1 MAPNRDFS
9 DSDPPLSAEAVVQA
23 AADWVV
29 RRDRGLT
36 TDEARAFAVWEA
48 ADPRHG
54 AEFSRIAGGWQAMD
68 RIGAVPSL
76 AALAEAVEVNA
87 RGRRLR
93 RQSWRRAGGL
103 AAAAAAVLIAGAI
116 SWRHWPR
123 PAAPAAVAV
132 ETAAGHYLVLAST
145 AHRLALADGS
155 VAELNGDSG
164 VVADFVPAER
174 RVKLVRGEAHFHV
187 AKNPARPFVVSAG
200 PITVHA
206 VGTAFDVRLEA
217 GAVEVLVT
225 EGKVA
230 LGTAAA
236 PLPEAGAAPM
246 PMGGTLVAGDR
257 AVVHLESGR
266 ETSVTVDHP
275 AAREVD
281 QTLAWEST
289 RLVFDRTPLDQV
301 VDAFNRFNT
310 RQLVLSDSS
319 LNARTLTGTFRADN
333 LTGFVR
339 LLGASVDVEVQ
350 PGDDQQMVL
359 RPVPVTRP

>member
-1 MAPNRDFS
+1 MTPDRDFS
-9 DSDPPLSAEAVVQA
+9 DSDPQWPAAAVAQA

-29 RRDRGLT
+29 RHDRGLT
-36 TDEARAFAVWEA
+36 TDEALAFAVWQA

-54 AEFSRIAGGWQAMD
+54 AEFSRISGAWQAMD

-76 AALAEAVEVNA
+76 AAMAEAAEVNA
-87 RGRRLR
+87 RARRIR
-93 RQSWRRAGGL
+93 RQSWRRAGIL

-132 ETAAGHYLVLAST
+132 EAEAGHYLVLAST

-187 AKNPARPFVVSAG
+187 AKNPARPFIVSAG
-200 PITVHA
+200 PITVQA

-230 LGTAAA
+230 LGAATS
-236 PLPEAGAAPM
+236 LPEPGAAPI
-246 PMGGTLVAGDR
+246 PTGGTLVAGDR

-266 ETSVTVDHP
+266 EISVTVDHP
-275 AAREVD
+275 ATREVD
-281 QTLAWEST
+281 QTLAWENT

-319 LNARTLTGTFRADN
+319 LKVRTLTGTFRADN

-339 LLGASVDVEVQ
+339 LLGASVDVEAQ
-350 PGDDQQMVL
+350 PGDDQRMVL
-359 RPVPVTRP
+359 RPVAPARP